1 MIMRRDV
8 HGSLVMLMDSTIG
21 GFLEPM
27 SNTPYITLSI
37 IIYSQPQLKARSRP
51 YKDSWLIHK
60 SARPNSG
67 AIRQLRMPAWQS
79 CTVHHS
85 VYDPSALLRHL

>member
-27 SNTPYITLSI
+27 SNTP
-37 IIYSQPQLKARSRP
+37 
-51 YKDSWLIHK
+51 
-60 SARPNSG
+60 
-67 AIRQLRMPAWQS
+67 
-79 CTVHHS
+79 
-85 VYDPSALLRHL
+85 